1 MCIRDR
7 YRFSAELDF
16 NGKMIADKHLSTINA
31 RTLAR
36 RFYKTQNSHDKAD
49 ITAFSNVLSEY
60 GSMLVRAV
68 GSEVDRIEADI
79 QEIVPGVMYV
89 DLEAD
94 RGRFWWYRASMDS
107 DSDCDG
113 RNDTQV
119 PLDAA
124 GWQKEAMNINLLLS
138 ESDDSESAG
147 SGGSGNDS
155 ESSDENGSGSGSD
168 NGNDSNARRTNG
180 AASGNGVAQKQEQ
193 GPEKTDVDQSVHAHG
208 GGPAVQHEGDDKS
221 ANREWN
227 ESEPVRQQSGPQ
239 NRHVDSSTY
248 FSREASSRR

>member
-1 MCIRDR
+1 MKEEHLALVLEYLNNDPVVNNVYDARSEELGPGV

-36 RFYKTQNSHDKAD
+36 RFYKTQDKQDKAD

-68 GSEVDRIEADI
+68 GSEVDRIERDI
-79 QEIVPGVMYV
+79 QEIVPGVIYV

-113 RNDTQV
+113 RYDHTQV
-119 PLDAA
+119 PLD
-124 GWQKEAMNINLLLS
+124 LS
-138 ESDDSESAG
+138 LI
-147 SGGSGNDS
+147 
-155 ESSDENGSGSGSD
+155 
-168 NGNDSNARRTNG
+168 
-180 AASGNGVAQKQEQ
+180 
-193 GPEKTDVDQSVHAHG
+193 HI
-208 GGPAVQHEGDDKS
+208 
-221 ANREWN
+221 
-227 ESEPVRQQSGPQ
+227 
-239 NRHVDSSTY
+239 
-248 FSREASSRR
+248 